1 VNNIGLL
8 LKKERKRRGMTQ
20 KQLADLMPGVTRS
33 SISKYE
39 SSGNIPSYNMEI
51 IIEVLK
57 SPRLKLAAKGTVINS
72 IFLDRVDLSPL
83 ATQQKMIEELKETL
97 DSLKGISLINK
108 LNAED
113 LNEQERSKFFKEVL
127 IQICD
132 LDICSSLF
140 MTSMAENFDFD
151 ISRLEE
157 HEINRMK
164 QKGYISKYMIKAWAA
179 L

>member
-1 VNNIGLL
+1 
-8 LKKERKRRGMTQ
+8 
-20 KQLADLMPGVTRS
+20 
-33 SISKYE
+33 
-39 SSGNIPSYNMEI
+39 
-51 IIEVLK
+51 
-57 SPRLKLAAKGTVINS
+57 
-72 IFLDRVDLSPL
+72 
-83 ATQQKMIEELKETL
+83 TQQKMIEELKETL

-164 QKGYISKYMIKAWAA
+164 QKGYMSRGLY
-179 L
+179 